1 MNFTKTIKR
10 TKLYI
15 ISFLIMMCFSCKHEI
30 KFNKTDWS
38 KRSDG
43 FYLNRDKMI
52 NDLILNH
59 ELVGLNKIEVFQLL
73 GEPENYS
80 DAEPNSIYYNI
91 VTDYGFNIDPVYI
104 KNLRIGF
111 NKLDQ
116 VESFKIEETK

>member
-1 MNFTKTIKR
+1 MNFTKTIKT
-10 TKLYI
+10 TKLYS

-30 KFNKTDWS
+30 KFNKSDWS
-38 KRSDG
+38 KSSDG

-52 NDLILNH
+52 TDLTSNH
-59 ELVGLNKIEVFQLL
+59 KLIGLSKIQLLELL

-91 VTDYGFNIDPVYI
+91 VTDYGVNIDPVYI
-104 KNLRIGF
+104 KNLRIKF

-116 VESFKIEETK
+116 VESYKIEETK